1 MMINDDHWWLMMID
15 DDDWWWWLMAMI
27 MMVMLILTKFYFIQ
41 GVISVVTK
49 IFFTVQRLAIV
60 IKNSWR
66 KWFGSRDSHAV
77 WKGKYT
83 TKLFIV
89 VTNNNGPIGTP

>member
-1 MMINDDHWWLMMID
+1 
-15 DDDWWWWLMAMI
+15 

-60 IKNSWR
+60 IKNS
-66 KWFGSRDSHAV
+66 
-77 WKGKYT
+77 
-83 TKLFIV
+83 
-89 VTNNNGPIGTP
+89 